1 MILRRRR
8 SAYTLVEVLVALVVL
23 LVGIVAIV
31 QLFPVSLQGNKD
43 AELRGA
49 AALLA
54 QQKVDELRR
63 DRDQL
68 DLVLAEIRG
77 LGAPTAPVVW
87 NVDDRLA
94 YSYSGVST
102 LATSDD
108 PADPTDDPN
117 VARVVVTL
125 NPAFDPSARTVYELR
140 FDR

>member
-1 MILRRRR
+1 MLLRRRR

-31 QLFPVSLQGNKD
+31 QLFPVSLQGNKE

-68 DLVLAEIRG
+68 DLVLAEIRSRTT
-77 LGAPTAPVVW
+77 PTSQVVW

-94 YSYSGVST
+94 YSFCGVST
-102 LATSDD
+102 LATADD

-125 NPAFDPSARTVYELR
+125 NKAFDPSGRTIYELR